1 MVPRVDRGL
10 GLAVELDPDKAGV
23 PGVEE
28 GVKGQ
33 DVLSSLSNIDKLRQS
48 GLTESYTVNGAS
60 LVNLESK

>member
-33 DVLSSLSNIDKLRQS
+33 DVLSSLSNIDKL
-48 GLTESYTVNGAS
+48 
-60 LVNLESK
+60 